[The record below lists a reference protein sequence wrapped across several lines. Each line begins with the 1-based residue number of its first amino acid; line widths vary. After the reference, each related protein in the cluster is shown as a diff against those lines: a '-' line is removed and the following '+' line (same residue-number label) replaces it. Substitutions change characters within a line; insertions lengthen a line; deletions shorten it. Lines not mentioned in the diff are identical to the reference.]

1 MVKDKKLKKNN
12 ILYKNKRSTMT
23 MRSDKMKVV
32 RELRKFADDS
42 YGSLIFASVMS
53 DDLEPRVRNVIK
65 EQFQQYVVN
74 DIFTI
79 DPRAPMDFPDI
90 ELTEL
95 IIALE
100 DEFRIKIDEVDYYKL
115 CPLIYENGGCKIT
128 VDDIIKLVLVSR

>member
-12 ILYKNKRSTMT
+12 ILYKNKKSTMT

-53 DDLEPRVRNVIK
+53 DDLETRVRNVIK

-128 VDDIIKLVLVSR
+128 VDDIIKLVSR

>member
-53 DDLEPRVRNVIK
+53 DDLETRVRNVIK

-79 DPRAPMDFPDI
+79 DPRAPRDVPAI

-128 VDDIIKLVLVSR
+128 VDDIIKLVSR

>member
-53 DDLEPRVRNVIK
+53 DDLETRVRNVIK

-128 VDDIIKLVLVSR
+128 VDDIIKLVSR

>member
-1 MVKDKKLKKNN
+1 
-12 ILYKNKRSTMT
+12 

-53 DDLEPRVRNVIK
+53 DDLETRVRNVIK

-74 DIFTI
+74 DITI

>member
-12 ILYKNKRSTMT
+12 ILYKNKKSTMT

-53 DDLEPRVRNVIK
+53 DDLETRVRNFIK

-79 DPRAPMDFPDI
+79 DPMDFPDI

-95 IIALE
+95 IMALE
-100 DEFRIKIDEVDYYKL
+100 DEFRITINEVDYYKL